1 MDISIGR
8 RSGKS
13 KGDQESIGV
22 SERVI
27 TFWGRK
33 RPVTWLLNCVNRAIL
48 LIEPYSISVN
58 GIL

>member
-1 MDISIGR
+1 MDISIGQQ
-8 RSGKS
+8 SGKS

-48 LIEPYSISVN
+48 QIC
-58 GIL
+58 